1 MVQNDFAEKR
11 SNLSALL
18 MDLLD
23 RQSDRRAELLETLQ
37 CLERSHDDATED
49 FWLRQYQGLLN
60 RYLFYICSLL
70 MKSALTSKFI
80 KHLVDRKTCK

>member
-1 MVQNDFAEKR
+1 MLVVVTIWLQNDFAEKR

-23 RQSDRRAELLETLQ
+23 RQSERRSQLLETLQ
-37 CLERSHDDATED
+37 CLERSRDDAVED

-60 RYLFYICSLL
+60 RFVNYHYIL
-70 MKSALTSKFI
+70 I
-80 KHLVDRKTCK
+80 RKISTKT